1 MPASRLWEF
10 EDARVDF
17 GAVEANPEDL
27 GRMLLAEFALIY
39 GGDWLLVPLEAPVG
53 ALLEITRL
61 TVRDTFG
68 RAVSVTPTSRLGGPV
83 PEWAMFGLASTDG
96 AGPGESLLI
105 VPALASGLQGPA
117 MEEVLLLRDE
127 AANLAWAVERTVE
140 GDDGL
145 PADRAQA
152 AYEGDPPGGA
162 PPAARQ
168 ADLLAYRLRTE
179 VPEHWFPLLP
189 QRARSTDASMTFHL
203 GALPRVTTE
212 GTLEPIA
219 PRGRLLRPP
228 APGAGVVIREEEVP
242 REGTRL
248 TRAYQLAR
256 WIDGTTHLWL
266 ARRKTVGRGEASSGL
281 RFDAM
286 DPPGST

>member
-1 MPASRLWEF
+1 
-10 EDARVDF
+10 
-17 GAVEANPEDL
+17 
-27 GRMLLAEFALIY
+27 
-39 GGDWLLVPLEAPVG
+39 
-53 ALLEITRL
+53 
-61 TVRDTFG
+61 
-68 RAVSVTPTSRLGGPV
+68 
-83 PEWAMFGLASTDG
+83 
-96 AGPGESLLI
+96 
-105 VPALASGLQGPA
+105 
-117 MEEVLLLRDE
+117 
-127 AANLAWAVERTVE
+127 
-140 GDDGL
+140 
-145 PADRAQA
+145 
-152 AYEGDPPGGA
+152 
-162 PPAARQ
+162 
-168 ADLLAYRLRTE
+168 
-179 VPEHWFPLLP
+179 
-189 QRARSTDASMTFHL
+189 MTFHL